1 MIANQPANKINTG
14 DMITGLDSSGHVVV
28 GSMIKS
34 YGFAYAVVTI
44 TGDVA
49 VIDGPATHVPRT

>member
-1 MIANQPANKINTG
+1 MDTNKINTG
-14 DMITGLDSSGHVVV
+14 DMIFGIDSDGHPVTGR
-28 GSMIKS
+28 MIKS

-49 VIDGPATHVPRT
+49 VIDGPATRVPSN